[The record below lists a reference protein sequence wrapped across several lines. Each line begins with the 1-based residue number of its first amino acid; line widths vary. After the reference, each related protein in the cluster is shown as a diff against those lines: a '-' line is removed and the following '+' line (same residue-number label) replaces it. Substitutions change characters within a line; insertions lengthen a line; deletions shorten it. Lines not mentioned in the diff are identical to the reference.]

1 MLKNLKLE
9 EKKMDIN
16 IIIQMILMAL
26 LAVFIYTFIGFIP
39 GTDETSVLMPITLA
53 VVLSGSQPIVVLSF
67 FIAAIVTLNLVNAI
81 PTALVG
87 LPGGVMSS
95 PMMEHSLFLKE
106 KGLSAIVIKKMAVG
120 SLIGTIIAIPLS
132 LVLAN
137 LLAPFGMKIQGV
149 APLLFFLGAIF
160 LSLIGKNK
168 VLSMLSIVPMSILFM
183 GLRHLYWGIGI
194 VPKDTNITTSFFLGI
209 TIGPLIVSLFNLLNK
224 DRRNKMETEDKK
236 EISIPEDDRTS
247 RSLNPFKIL
256 SKDEMRGAGIGAT
269 IVNFIFVLSPV
280 GLTILLGET
289 LSNRIKEP
297 VKRATTA
304 ITTMSALAQATYLS
318 GIIIPLIAIGI
329 PLSPTAIGPGGA
341 LFNAPPVFSIDNN
354 IHHMLSGGEFVLA
367 ILIGA
372 VIAVSITYYIIN
384 RFASRISKFVLEK
397 IPHEAILGLFIS
409 FIFLLAYMD
418 AGLINIFGVLLI
430 GIACGSLNKMGVNY
444 GIQFMTLYAA
454 QFIIEKIILF

>member
-1 MLKNLKLE
+1 
-9 EKKMDIN
+9 MDIN